1 MASGNFQLST
11 FNRGIIDKRALGR
24 VDIKRVAMAAE
35 TCMNWMP
42 RSLGSMSLRP
52 GLEYIDSTYSNSE
65 ARHIPFIYS
74 IDDTAIIEITDS
86 LMRVRVDEAV
96 IQRSSVSTSI
106 TNGLFTSDISGW
118 TDADETGA
126 TSAFATGGYA
136 SLTGTRFNAAILR
149 QEATVIAA
157 DRGKKHGLKIIIQR
171 ARVTLKVGT
180 SAGDDSYI
188 SETRLGTGQHS
199 LSFTPTGSSFFI
211 EFSNRS
217 QYAAYVDSV
226 AVESSGDMTLA
237 VPWGVTDLE
246 NLRWDQSADV
256 IYVACDGYQQRK
268 IERRGTES
276 WSIVKYEPEDGPFR
290 TVNTSSLTMTAGAL
304 TGDTTLTASRAYFDS
319 DMVGGLFKLTS
330 VGQRV
335 SIAVT
340 AEGQWSDSIRVVGV
354 DNSRIFVVNVSGTW
368 TATVTLQRSIDDES
382 SWTDV
387 TTYTTNQTNVNY
399 DDALDNQIIFYRIG
413 VDTGDFTSGAA
424 TCTLQYSGGGI
435 AGVARVTGYT
445 SSTIVN
451 IAILDH
457 MGQTTATDEWA
468 EGTWS
473 DFRGWPTS
481 VAFYEGRLGWAGKD
495 KIILSVSDAFES
507 FDDEVEGK
515 SAPINRSIGSG
526 PVAFINWLLPTQR
539 LLAGTQSAE
548 VSVRSTTLDE
558 ALTTTNFNIK
568 EASTQGSDRVAA
580 VKLDSTGI
588 FVQRSGLR
596 AYLLKFEL
604 TANDYQLSD
613 LTILTPDIGDPG
625 FIKIS
630 VQRQPDTRVH
640 FLRSDGTA
648 AVLLFDPAEDIKA
661 WVEVETGDADGTNGV
676 IEDIFV
682 MPGDEED
689 VVYYCVKRV
698 INGSVKRYL
707 EKWSVETNCIGGTYN
722 DQADCFMMFINNP
735 ASATV
740 TGLDHLEGED
750 VVAWADGLCLNDSSG
765 NIATF
770 TVSSGSITLTNAGSS
785 YSASQGIVGL
795 QYTASFKSAKLPFAA
810 SLGTPLG
817 QRQRISQISLML
829 VNTHNQ
835 GLEFGRSLTSGEL
848 DNLPKVVAGSTVS
861 SSDIHSSITIPP
873 VTFPGNTSV
882 DERLFLRAKAPR
894 PCTVSAAIL
903 GITTDDTKP

>member
-1 MASGNFQLST
+1 MGSQNVALAT

-35 TCMNWMP
+35 TCTNWMP

-52 GLEYIDSTYSNSE
+52 GLEYIDSTYGDAE
-65 ARHIPFIYS
+65 AKHIPFVYS

-86 LMRVRVDEAV
+86 LMRVRVDEAA
-96 IQRSSVSTSI
+96 IQRGTVTTAI
-106 TNGLFTSDISGW
+106 TNGLFTSDLTGW
-118 TDADETGA
+118 TDADESGG
-126 TSAFATGGYA
+126 TSAFATGGYM
-136 SLTGTRFNAAILR
+136 SLIGSRFNAAIRR
-149 QEATVIAA
+149 QQVTVIQA
-157 DRGKKHGLKIIIQR
+157 DRNVKHGLKIIVNR
-171 ARVTLKVGT
+171 AKVTLKIGST
-180 SAGDDSYI
+180 SGDDDYI
-188 SETRLGTGQHS
+188 TETQLGAGIHS
-199 LSFTPTGSSFFI
+199 LSFTPTGDFWV
-211 EFSNRS
+211 EFQNRS
-217 QYAAYVDSV
+217 QAAAYVDSV
-226 AVESSGDMTLA
+226 AVESGGDMTIA
-237 VPWGVTDLE
+237 VPWSVNDLE
-246 NLRWDQSADV
+246 TLRWDQSADV

-276 WSIVKYEPEDGPFR
+276 WSVVKYEPEDGPLR
-290 TVNTSSLTMTAGAL
+290 TVNTTSLTMTAGAL

-319 DMVGGLFKLTS
+319 NHVGALFRLTS
-330 VGQRV
+330 VGQKV
-335 SIAVT
+335 SSGIT
-340 AEGQWSDSIRVVGV
+340 GEGQWSSSIRVVGV
-354 DNSRIFVVNVSGTW
+354 DNSRIFVLNIAGTW
-368 TATVTLQRSIDDES
+368 VATITLQRSIDDEA

-399 DDALDNQIIFYRIG
+399 DDTLDNQIIFYRIG
-413 VDTGDFTSGAA
+413 VDTGDYTSG
-424 TCTLQYSGGGI
+424 TPTVTLTYSGGGI
-435 AGVARVTGYT
+435 AGVGRVTGYT
-445 SSTIVN
+445 STTVVN

-457 MGQTTATDEWA
+457 MGQTTATDNWS

-473 DFRGWPTS
+473 DFRGWPTA

-495 KIILSVSDAFES
+495 KVILSISDAFES
-507 FDDEVEGK
+507 FDDETTGE

-539 LLAGTQSAE
+539 LLVGTQIAE
-548 VSVRSTTLDE
+548 ASVRSTTLDE

-588 FVQRSGLR
+588 FIQKSGLR

-630 VQRQPDTRVH
+630 VQRQPDTRIH
-640 FLRSDGTA
+640 FLRADGTV

-676 IEDIFV
+676 VEDIFV

-689 VVYYCVKRV
+689 VVYYLVKRV
-698 INGSVKRYL
+698 INSVSKRYL

-722 DQADCFMMFINNP
+722 DQADCFAMFINNP

-740 TGLDHLEGED
+740 TGLSHLEGQT
-750 VVAWADGLCLNDSSG
+750 VVCWADGISMDDSSG
-765 NIATF
+765 NIDTF
-770 TVSSGSITLTNAGSS
+770 TVSSGSITLTHEGSS
-785 YSASQGIVGL
+785 YSASQGIVGI
-795 QYTASFKSAKLPFAA
+795 QYTSSFKSAKLPFAA

-817 QRQRISQISLML
+817 HRQRISQIALML

-835 GLEFGRSLTSGEL
+835 GLEFGRSLTSGEF
-848 DNLPKVVAGSTVS
+848 DNLPKVVAGTTVS

-873 VTFPGNTSV
+873 VTFPGNTSA

-903 GITTDDTKP
+903 GITTHDTAP

>member
-1 MASGNFQLST
+1 MGSQHVALAG
-11 FNRGIIDKRALGR
+11 FNRGLIDKRALGR

-35 TCMNWMP
+35 TCTNWMP

-52 GLEYIDSTYSNSE
+52 GLEYIDSTYSDSE
-65 ARHIPFIYS
+65 AKHIPFFYA
-74 IDDTAIIEITDS
+74 IDDTAIIEITNS
-86 LMRVRVDEAV
+86 LMRVRVDEAI
-96 IQRSSVSTSI
+96 IQRPSVSSAV

-118 TDADETGA
+118 TDADEAGA
-126 TSAFATGGYA
+126 TSAWVTGGYA
-136 SLTGTRFNAAILR
+136 SLIGTRFNAAILR
-149 QEATVIAA
+149 QEVAVIQA
-157 DRGKKHGLKIIIQR
+157 DRYVKHGLKIIIER
-171 ARVTLKVGT
+171 GKVTIKVGT

-188 SETRLGTGQHS
+188 SETQLGAGQHS

-211 EFSNRS
+211 DFSNRS
-217 QYAAYVDSV
+217 QYAAYVNSV

-237 VPWGVTDLE
+237 VPWGENDLE

-256 IYVACDGYQQRK
+256 IYVACNGYQQRK
-268 IERRGTES
+268 IERRGKES
-276 WSIVKYEPEDGPFR
+276 WSVVKYEPDDGPFR
-290 TVNTSSLTMTAGAL
+290 TLNTSSLTMTSGAL

-330 VGQRV
+330 VGQKV
-335 SIAVT
+335 SIGVT
-340 AEGQWSDSIRVVGV
+340 AEGQWSSSIRVVGV

-413 VDTGDFTSGAA
+413 VDTGDFTSGTA
-424 TCTLQYSGGGI
+424 TCSLTYSGGGI
-435 AGVARVTGYT
+435 SGVARVTSYT
-445 SSTIVN
+445 SATVVN

-457 MGQTTATDEWA
+457 MGQTTATDEWS

-481 VAFYEGRLGWAGKD
+481 VAFYEGRLGWAGND
-495 KIILSVSDAFES
+495 KVILSVSDAFES
-507 FDDEVEGK
+507 FDDEVEGE

-539 LLAGTQSAE
+539 LLVGTQNSE

-588 FVQRSGLR
+588 FVQKSGLR
-596 AYLLKFEL
+596 VYLLKFEL

-613 LTILTPDIGDPG
+613 LTILTPDIGVPG
-625 FIKIS
+625 FIKIA
-630 VQRQPDTRVH
+630 VQRQPDTRIH
-640 FLRSDGTA
+640 FLRSDGTV

-698 INGSVKRYL
+698 INGSTKRYL
-707 EKWSVETNCIGGTYN
+707 EKWSVETNCVGGTYN
-722 DQADCFMMFINNP
+722 DQADCFTMFINNP

-740 TGLDHLEGED
+740 TGLSHLEGED
-750 VVAWADGLCLNDSSG
+750 VVVWADGICLNDSSG
-765 NIATF
+765 DIATF
-770 TVSSGSITLTNAGSS
+770 TVTSGSITLTHAGSS

-795 QYTASFKSAKLPFAA
+795 QYSASFKSAKLPFAA

-817 QRQRISQISLML
+817 QRQRISQISLLL

-861 SSDIHSSITIPP
+861 SSDIHASITIPP

-903 GITTDDTKP
+903 GITTHDLPP